1 MVPFQPWHSK
11 TAWPG
16 AYNFCL
22 PVSGLSS
29 CKTPVLI
36 SQNPTGGLHHQQWE
50 LVLLL
55 LPEFLIRLKMF
66 LSPEGFFSFLCFL
79 IIESGPMEVIS
90 VCSMG
95 SEEGCWVG
103 TDPRLTRLE
112 LSIEDIEE
120 MLAELS
126 EAGRWQNSDSSCRT
140 LVLLPAWK
148 PRPPEEEMST
158 DGLLGEEDER
168 EGEEEAEAIVF
179 VPYLQHRGS
188 HEITINRDDCIY
200 LCVISKIKKDN
211 LIQCQL
217 NWYRGLYR
225 HA

>member
-1 MVPFQPWHSK
+1 M
-11 TAWPG
+11 
-16 AYNFCL
+16 
-22 PVSGLSS
+22 
-29 CKTPVLI
+29 CKTPVLN
-36 SQNPTGGLHHQQWE
+36 SQNPTGELGHQQWELGHQQWE

-95 SEEGCWVG
+95 SDEGCWVG

-126 EAGRWQNSDSSCRT
+126 EAGR
-140 LVLLPAWK
+140 
-148 PRPPEEEMST
+148 
-158 DGLLGEEDER
+158 
-168 EGEEEAEAIVF
+168 
-179 VPYLQHRGS
+179 
-188 HEITINRDDCIY
+188 
-200 LCVISKIKKDN
+200 
-211 LIQCQL
+211 
-217 NWYRGLYR
+217 
-225 HA
+225 